1 MKKLVG
7 LAIFLAVLYGALLM
21 SDPSAGSARNHIIL
35 AKLIGHYGILCL
47 AVTPVI
53 ITGGIDLSIGAVVGF
68 CATMLA
74 MLLTDYHW
82 NPHLAVATVLAMGA
96 VIGLINGILVTKLG
110 LQPFVVTL
118 CGLFIYRGL
127 SRWIADDKIKGLGS
141 TSTFDGYKTLFH
153 DGDLFGIPKFFVI
166 FLVLAGILAV
176 ILHLSIYGRY
186 WLAIGANEKTAY
198 YSGIRV
204 DRYKILAYVFC
215 SLLCAIFSVL
225 YLTEYNSAAPSETGN
240 FFELYAIAGAV
251 LGGVSLRGGEGNVLG
266 VIMGTM
272 ILWILPNF
280 TRMWGISDKLQYT
293 VIGVA
298 LLFGAIVDELLRQR
312 QKVSAFL
319 RGCWNY
325 VISRLSRTS

>member
-1 MKKLVG
+1 MKKLIG
-7 LAIFLAVLYGALLM
+7 LALFLAVLYGALLM
-21 SDPSAGSARNHIIL
+21 ADPSAGSARNHINL

-68 CATMLA
+68 CVTSLA

-82 NPHLAVATVLAMGA
+82 NPHLAVATVLFMGM
-96 VIGLINGILVTKLG
+96 VIGWINGMLVTKLG

-127 SRWIADDKIKGLGS
+127 SRWIANDGIKGLGG
-141 TSTFDGYKTLFH
+141 TNAFDAYKAIFH

-166 FLVLAGILAV
+166 FLVIAAILAV

-186 WLAIGANEKTAY
+186 WLAIGANEKTAH

-215 SLLCAIFSVL
+215 SLLCAMFSVL

-293 VIGVA
+293 VIGAA

-312 QKVSAFL
+312 QKVGAYFL
-319 RGCWNY
+319 GF
-325 VISRLSRTS
+325 VKSVKKLLTRT